1 MTLGLFIGLVGGL
14 LLLSGSSAVVVESF
28 EFVVIKQKKLK
39 YILAAVLVALST
51 SLPELF
57 VGLVAT
63 ISGRQEVALGNLL
76 GANVVNL
83 SLVIGIA
90 VIVGGALSVVG
101 DFMRWEIAAAFLA
114 GSAPILLMLDGLL
127 SRLDGLILL
136 VVYLIYVRDIVI
148 DGKHRTLAEKGAIQK
163 GVVHKSRSLIP
174 KEIEMVYLRL
184 GIGLAGLIAAA
195 ELTVRSSVSLA
206 ETWKISGGLLGIM
219 IVALGTTL
227 PELFLSIEAI
237 KKKQATLVLGNL
249 LGSVVTNATLVVGL
263 VALINPVTLAKVN
276 NFSVA
281 NIFFVLTF
289 GLFWLLTKSKKKIDR
304 WEGLFLVGIYLIFIG
319 TEMLLG

>member
-1 MTLGLFIGLVGGL
+1 MSSGLLIGLIGGL

-28 EFVVIKQKKLK
+28 EYIVAHQKRLK
-39 YILAAVLVALST
+39 YVLAAVLVALST

-57 VGLVAT
+57 VGLIAS
-63 ISGRQEVALGNLL
+63 ISGKQEVAMGNLV

-83 SLVIGIA
+83 SLVIGLA
-90 VIVGGALSVVG
+90 VLIGGALSVVG
-101 DFMRWEIAAAFLA
+101 DFMHWEMAAAFLG
-114 GSAPILLMLDGLL
+114 GSAPILLMLDGQL

-148 DGKHRTLAEKGAIQK
+148 DGKHRTLAERGAIQK
-163 GVVHKSRSLIP
+163 GVLHKNRLVLG

-195 ELTVRSSVSLA
+195 ELTVRSGNALA
-206 ETWKISGGLLGIM
+206 EVWRISSGLLGIM

-227 PELFLSIEAI
+227 PELFLSIEAL

-249 LGSVVTNATLVVGL
+249 LGSVVTNATLVIGL
-263 VALINPVTLAKVN
+263 VALINPVSITKVN

-281 NIFFVLTF
+281 NIFFVLVF
-289 GLFWLLTKSKKKIDR
+289 GLFWFLAKSKKKIGK
-304 WEGLFLVGIYLIFIG
+304 WEGLLLVGVYLIFIG